1 MLGAM
6 LGTTEIIVIA
16 GVVIF
21 IFGANKLPQLGDGLG
36 KAIRGFQK
44 AVTGGD
50 DKKLKDAEVPAAPP
64 AEQK

>member
-1 MLGAM
+1 MLAAM
-6 LGTTEIIVIA
+6 LGTTEIIVIGA
-16 GVVIF
+16 VVIF

-50 DKKLKDAEVPAAPP
+50 EKSKPLKEAEAAPP
-64 AEQK
+64 ADQK

>member
-16 GVVIF
+16 AVVIF

-44 AVTGGD
+44 AVTGSD
-50 DKKLKDAEVPAAPP
+50 EKSKPLKEAETAPP
-64 AEQK
+64 ADPK